1 MEELCGLYDLRDDST
16 IIIKGFDKGLIVVFW
31 DSKDNFKEAYKQI
44 EDRKVYEEV
53 SNDPSV
59 LVDTITKAFIR

>member
-1 MEELCGLYDLRDDST
+1 MEELCGLYDLRDDFT

-59 LVDTITKAFIR
+59 LVDTITKAFI